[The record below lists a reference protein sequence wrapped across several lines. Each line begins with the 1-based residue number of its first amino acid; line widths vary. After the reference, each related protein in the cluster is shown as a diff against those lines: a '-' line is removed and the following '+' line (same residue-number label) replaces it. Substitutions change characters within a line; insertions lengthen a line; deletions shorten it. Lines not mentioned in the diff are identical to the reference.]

1 MKMIPLAKQS
11 KAAQRRF
18 YLAQRGSWNGISPV
32 TRIAKS
38 GKGYNRNSVKQQV
51 RKEAS
56 Q

>member
-32 TRIAKS
+32 TRIAKNE
-38 GKGYNRNSVKQQV
+38 KGYNRSRMKQQG
-51 RKEAS
+51 RKETS